1 MACLIE
7 QARVDRTAFAALFRR
22 HHDEIYRYCARRLP
36 CRSCAEDI
44 TSQVF
49 MKMLKKFDTFAG
61 DETAFRSWL
70 FRIACNEVNSFYRT
84 TGRKTKAYT
93 KLQQEYDPA
102 GTENTQDDCAE
113 AEDNQQKL
121 AFLKEA
127 ISTLKPELQ
136 DIVTLRFFEGL
147 NSEQIGNVLQVKSA
161 TVRSRLARALQKL
174 KKEYKTHQQQSPE
187 GPCWYE

>member
-1 MACLIE
+1 
-7 QARVDRTAFAALFRR
+7 
-22 HHDEIYRYCARRLP
+22 
-36 CRSCAEDI
+36 
-44 TSQVF
+44 
-49 MKMLKKFDTFAG
+49 MKMIKKFDTFTG

-84 TGRKTKAYT
+84 AGRKTKAYT